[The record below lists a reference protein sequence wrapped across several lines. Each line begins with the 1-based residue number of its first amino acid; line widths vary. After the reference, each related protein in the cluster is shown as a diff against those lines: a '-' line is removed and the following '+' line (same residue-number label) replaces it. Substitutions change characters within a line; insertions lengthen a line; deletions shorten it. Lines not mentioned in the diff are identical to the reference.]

1 MRHQAKTVVA
11 VDSTVISATASRGG
25 RRGTSSG
32 TARTA
37 KPKPVILWSVEA
49 RKITLVMSSHCAT
62 PPPWRLSIWEIL
74 RA

>member
-11 VDSTVISATASRGG
+11 VDNSVISATASRGG
-25 RRGTSSG
+25 SSGTRSG

-37 KPKPVILWSVEA
+37 KPKPVMLWRVDA

-62 PPPWRLSIWEIL
+62 LPP
-74 RA
+74 